1 MKRRYRSRFGRA
13 AIIRAAAVVFVFAA
27 ALVGAIVFAL
37 DRNARAGNQQEAAT
51 QLDGVA
57 RVSAAAFQNIHA
69 NLRAHVG
76 QLAASLQLQRAIVV
90 HDNGTIRVF
99 AREHRVRIDIGHRS
113 FGALAPA
120 PRISGSAKIAA
131 AGRTLARVTSAV
143 SVDKR
148 LVTTIESTTPMPVHA
163 ALLFVRNGH
172 VLAGGPRGA
181 TIETRDGRLRLA
193 SVPFQAST
201 ARITHDLSVVA
212 IEPKSAVDAR
222 ITPYRRRLFL
232 IAALTLALAAG
243 FATRLARPVA
253 RVLADLARLS
263 RQAQTDALTNIA
275 NRRALDERLDYE
287 VDHARRLGTSVSFV
301 IADIDNFKSINDRF
315 GHPTGDEVLRRVA
328 RVFADSIRE
337 LDLAGRF
344 GGEEIALVLPGTQ
357 LMGGRRLA
365 DRIRQ
370 SVEALEITGPTG
382 ERVQVTASF
391 GVAAFPTYESVEALV
406 AAADKSLYDAKQSGK
421 NRVETATAAK
431 KKAAPP
437 VLEAP
442 AEA

>member
-1 MKRRYRSRFGRA
+1 
-13 AIIRAAAVVFVFAA
+13 
-27 ALVGAIVFAL
+27 IVFAL
-37 DRNARAGNQQEAAT
+37 DRNARAGNEQEAAT
-51 QLDGVA
+51 QLDAVA
-57 RVSAAAFQNIHA
+57 RVSAAALGNLRA
-69 NLRAHVG
+69 NLRAQVG
-76 QLAASLQLQRAIVV
+76 QVAASLPLQRALVA
-90 HDNGTIRVF
+90 HDDAAVRAF
-99 AREHRVRIDIGHRS
+99 ARAHHVRVE
-113 FGALAPA
+113 
-120 PRISGSAKIAA
+120 A
-131 AGRTLARVTSAV
+131 AGRSYGLLAPVPHVSGTAQIAARGRLLARVTGAV
-143 SVDKR
+143 AIDKR
-148 LVTTIESTTPMPVHA
+148 LIETIETTTPMPPHA
-163 ALLFVRNGH
+163 TLLFVRKGH
-172 VLAGGPRGA
+172 VIAGGPRGA
-181 TIETRDGRLRLA
+181 IAQPRKGRLQLA
-193 SVPFQAST
+193 SLSFSASA
-201 ARITHDLSVVA
+201 ARVARDLDVVA
-212 IEPKSAVDAR
+212 IEPQSAIDAR

-315 GHPTGDEVLRRVA
+315 GHQTGDEVLRRVA
-328 RVFADSIRE
+328 RVFANSIRE

-365 DRIRQ
+365 DRIRE
-370 SVEALEITGPTG
+370 SVEALDVVAPSG
-382 ERVQVTASF
+382 EQVPVTASF
-391 GVAAFPTYESVEALV
+391 GVAAFPTHESVEVLV
-406 AAADKSLYDAKQSGK
+406 AAADKALYEAKQNGK

-431 KKAAPP
+431 KRATLPTRE
-437 VLEAP
+437 VP